1 MSLTPSRT
9 LIKGGRLITAVDD
22 YVADIL
28 IEGERIVCIGRTLH
42 AGPDTRVI
50 DAAGLLVFPGGVD
63 CHTHMENTF
72 GPSVTA
78 DNFASGT
85 RSAAY
90 GGTTTIVDF
99 ALQNNGTSPLEAIAR
114 AQSKAESVASIDYGL
129 HVIITQVNDSVL
141 ADMKQAIRHEGV
153 SSFKMFMAYPGTVMS
168 DDAAI
173 FQAMRMVGQHGGMI
187 ALHAE
192 NGTIIELLIKEAL
205 AQGHTSPRYHALT
218 RPAILEGEA
227 THRGIKLAELAE
239 APVYFV
245 HLSAKEALKHVIE
258 ARDVG
263 IPVFAETCPH
273 YLFFDESAY
282 ESDNDDRD
290 GDNSYHL
297 ARYVMSPPLR
307 SKDAQNALWTALK
320 TDDLQ
325 LISTDHCPYCL
336 KEGHLG
342 KINQKPLG
350 KNNFSQIPNGV
361 PGVETRMTVVYD
373 GGVRT
378 GRISLNRFVE
388 LMSTAPA
395 KLFGMFPQ
403 KGTLAIG
410 SDADIVLFDPNE
422 SHTISAAT
430 QHSDCDFTLFEGHRV
445 TGRVKKVLLRGEL
458 LIDDSE
464 WVGKTGQGKFVKRG
478 ELGKH
483 W

>member
-1 MSLTPSRT
+1 MTRT
-9 LIKGGRLITAVDD
+9 LIKGGRIITAVDD

-28 IEGERIVCIGRTLH
+28 VEGERVVCIGLNLEGGED
-42 AGPDTRVI
+42 ARVI

-85 RSAAY
+85 RSAAF
-90 GGTTTIVDF
+90 GGTTTIIDF
-99 ALQNNGTSPLEAIAR
+99 ALQTAGTSPLDAIAR
-114 AQSKAESVASIDYGL
+114 ARGKADSKASIDYGF
-129 HVIITQVNDSVL
+129 HVIVTHVDERVL
-141 ADMKQAIRHEGV
+141 GDMQYAIRHEGV

-192 NGTIIELLIKEAL
+192 NGTIIDLLIKEAL
-205 AQGHTSPRYHALT
+205 AQGHTAPKYHALT
-218 RPAILEGEA
+218 RPAIMEGEA

-258 ARDVG
+258 ARDLG

-282 ESDNDDRD
+282 ADESFDI
-290 GDNSYHL
+290 

-325 LISTDHCPYCL
+325 LISTDHCPYCM

-342 KINQKPLG
+342 RVNQKPFG
-350 KNNFSQIPNGV
+350 ADDFSKIPNGV
-361 PGVETRMTVVYD
+361 PGVETRMTVVYN
-373 GGVRT
+373 GGVRP

-395 KLFGMFPQ
+395 KLFGLFPK
-403 KGTLAIG
+403 KGTIAVG
-410 SDADIVLFDPNE
+410 SDADIVLFDPDE
-422 SHTISAAT
+422 SHTISADT

-458 LIDDSE
+458 LIDDND
-464 WVGKTGQGKFVKRG
+464 WVGRSGGGEFVARG
-478 ELGKH
+478 ELGAH

>member
-1 MSLTPSRT
+1 MTHATPRT

-22 YVADIL
+22 YVADL
-28 IEGERIVCIGRTLH
+28 IVEGERIACIGH
-42 AGPDTRVI
+42 ALEVGPDTHVI
-50 DAAGLLVFPGGVD
+50 DASGLLVFPGGVD

-72 GPSVTA
+72 GTSTTC

-85 RSAAY
+85 RSAAF

-99 ALQNNGTSPLEAIAR
+99 ALQTPGTSPLEAVAR
-114 AQSKAESVASIDYGL
+114 AGAKASSAANIDYGF
-129 HVIITQVNDSVL
+129 HVIVTQVDEQVL
-141 ADMKQAIRHEGV
+141 ADMRDAIRHEGV

-192 NGTIIELLIKEAL
+192 NGIVIDLLIREAI

-218 RPAILEGEA
+218 RPAIMEGEA

-258 ARDVG
+258 ARDLG

-273 YLFFDESAY
+273 YLFFDESVYAD
-282 ESDNDDRD
+282 DNFD
-290 GDNSYHL
+290 L

-307 SKDAQNALWTALK
+307 SKEAQHALWTALR

-325 LISTDHCPYCL
+325 LISTDHCPYCM
-336 KEGHLG
+336 KEGHRG
-342 KINQKPLG
+342 NFNQKPLG
-350 KNNFSQIPNGV
+350 ASDFSKIPNGV

-373 GGVRT
+373 GGVRD
-378 GRISLNRFVE
+378 GKISLNRFVE

-395 KLFGMFPQ
+395 KLFGLFPR

-410 SDADIVLFDPNE
+410 SDADIVLFDPDE
-422 SHTISAAT
+422 RHTISAHT
-430 QHSDCDFTLFEGHRV
+430 QHSDCDFTLFEGRQV
-445 TGRVKKVLLRGEL
+445 TGRVKKVMLRGQWL
-458 LIDDSE
+458 VDDDE
-464 WVGKTGQGKFVKRG
+464 WVGPTGRGRFVARG
-478 ELGKH
+478 ELGALG
-483 W
+483 

>member
-1 MSLTPSRT
+1 MTGSTERT
-9 LIKGGRLITAVDD
+9 LIHGGRIITAVDD
-22 YVADIL
+22 YRADIL
-28 IEGERIVCIGRTLH
+28 IEAERIVCIGQMLQV
-42 AGPDTRVI
+42 GPDTRRI
-50 DAAGLLVFPGGVD
+50 DASGMLVFPGGVD

-72 GPSVTA
+72 GQSVTC
-78 DNFASGT
+78 DNFVTGT
-85 RSAAY
+85 RAAAF
-90 GGTTTIVDF
+90 GGTTTIIDF
-99 ALQNNGTSPLEAIAR
+99 ALQKPGDSPLDAIAR
-114 AQSKAESVASIDYGL
+114 AQGKAASAASVDYSF
-129 HVIITQVNDSVL
+129 HVIVTHVDERVL
-141 ADMKQAIRHEGV
+141 EDMRYAIRHEGV

-173 FQAMRMVGQHGGMI
+173 FRAMRMVGQHGGMI

-192 NGTIIELLIKEAL
+192 NGTVIDLLVREAV

-245 HLSAKEALKHVIE
+245 HLSAKEALKHIIE
-258 ARDVG
+258 ARDLG

-273 YLFFDESAY
+273 YLFFDDSAY
-282 ESDNDDRD
+282 AND
-290 GDNSYHL
+290 SFEL

-307 SKDAQNALWTALK
+307 SKESQNALWTALK

-336 KEGHLG
+336 KEGYRGHV
-342 KINQKPLG
+342 NQKPLG
-350 KNNFSQIPNGV
+350 RDDFSKIPNGV
-361 PGVETRMTVVYD
+361 PGIETRMTVVYD
-373 GGVRT
+373 GGVRS

-388 LMSTAPA
+388 LTSTAPA
-395 KLFGMFPQ
+395 KLFGLFPK

-410 SDADIVLFDPNE
+410 SDADIVLFSPEE

-430 QHSDCDFTLFEGHRV
+430 QHSDCDFTLFEGRQV
-445 TGRVKKVLLRGEL
+445 TGRVKTVLLRGEP
-458 LIDDSE
+458 LIDDGR
-464 WVGKTGQGKFVKRG
+464 WVGRVGQGQFVARG
-478 ELGKH
+478 ELRAQ

>member
-1 MSLTPSRT
+1 MTRT
-9 LIKGGRLITAVDD
+9 LIKGGRIITAVDD

-28 IEGERIVCIGRTLH
+28 VDGERIVCIGLDLDG
-42 AGPDTRVI
+42 GPDARVI
-50 DAAGLLVFPGGVD
+50 DATGLLVFPGGVD

-90 GGTTTIVDF
+90 GGTTTIIDF
-99 ALQNNGTSPLEAIAR
+99 ALQTAGASPLDAIAR
-114 AQSKAESVASIDYGL
+114 ARGKAASAASIDYGF
-129 HVIITQVNDSVL
+129 HVIVTRVDDKVL
-141 ADMKQAIRHEGV
+141 GDMQFAIRHEGV

-205 AQGHTSPRYHALT
+205 AQGHTSPKYHALT
-218 RPAILEGEA
+218 RPAIMEGEA

-258 ARDVG
+258 ARDLG

-282 ESDNDDRD
+282 ADDSFD
-290 GDNSYHL
+290 I

-342 KINQKPLG
+342 RVNQKPFG
-350 KNNFSQIPNGV
+350 QDDFSKIPNGV

-395 KLFGMFPQ
+395 KLFGLFPK
-403 KGTLAIG
+403 KGTIAVG
-410 SDADIVLFDPNE
+410 SDADIVLFDPAE
-422 SHTISAAT
+422 THTISAGT

-445 TGRVKKVLLRGEL
+445 TGRVKKVWLRGEQ
-458 LIDDSE
+458 LIDDDR
-464 WVGKTGQGKFVKRG
+464 WVGRTGAGEFVARG
-478 ELGKH
+478 ELGAH

>member
-1 MSLTPSRT
+1 M
-9 LIKGGRLITAVDD
+9 
-22 YVADIL
+22 
-28 IEGERIVCIGRTLH
+28 EGERVVCIGLNLEGGED
-42 AGPDTRVI
+42 ARVI

-85 RSAAY
+85 RSAAF
-90 GGTTTIVDF
+90 GGTTTIIDF
-99 ALQNNGTSPLEAIAR
+99 ALQTAGTSPLDAIAR
-114 AQSKAESVASIDYGL
+114 ARGKADSKASIDYGF
-129 HVIITQVNDSVL
+129 HVIVTHVDERVL
-141 ADMKQAIRHEGV
+141 GDMQYAIRHEGV

-192 NGTIIELLIKEAL
+192 NGTIIDLLIKEAL
-205 AQGHTSPRYHALT
+205 AQGHTAPKYHALT
-218 RPAILEGEA
+218 RPAIMEGEA

-258 ARDVG
+258 ARDLG

-282 ESDNDDRD
+282 ADESFDI
-290 GDNSYHL
+290 

-325 LISTDHCPYCL
+325 LISTDHCPYCM

-342 KINQKPLG
+342 RVNQKPFG
-350 KNNFSQIPNGV
+350 ADDFSKIPNGV
-361 PGVETRMTVVYD
+361 PGVETRMTVVYN
-373 GGVRT
+373 GGVRP

-395 KLFGMFPQ
+395 KLFGLFPK
-403 KGTLAIG
+403 KGTIAVG
-410 SDADIVLFDPNE
+410 SDADIVLFDPDE
-422 SHTISAAT
+422 SHTISADT

-458 LIDDSE
+458 LIDDND
-464 WVGKTGQGKFVKRG
+464 WVGRSGGGEFVARG
-478 ELGKH
+478 ELGAH